1 MKSATDLWA
10 LNQPLANK
18 PARGKKTSTRMP
30 VAAQF
35 CCASWQYLSS
45 CHMSTSRP
53 TLETREMA
61 EDADAVEAGEGTVPL
76 RIMAVPFF
84 KPHEYKSAT
93 GFEPENTKD
102 LAIAQSLQ

>member
-1 MKSATDLWA
+1 MAVPFFMPHEYKSA
-10 LNQPLANK
+10 N
-18 PARGKKTSTRMP
+18 ARDERNG
-30 VAAQF
+30 
-35 CCASWQYLSS
+35 
-45 CHMSTSRP
+45 
-53 TLETREMA
+53 

-102 LAIAQSLQ
+102 LAIAQSLPLSFY